1 MNDSIKEGL
10 EGLSKM
16 DGVSNFL
23 YALMYWVGVI
33 FVLLFVTYIF
43 VSIYVRAQNKKRGID
58 TKEKEEGIRPSASIS
73 SWMPCHSICRCLPM
87 SGDTTMNCATGR
99 IGLTLRS

>member
-43 VSIYVRAQNKKRGID
+43 VSVYIHVQNKKRGID
-58 TKEKEEGIRPSASIS
+58 TKDKDDY
-73 SWMPCHSICRCLPM
+73 L
-87 SGDTTMNCATGR
+87 DD
-99 IGLTLRS
+99 

>member
-43 VSIYVRAQNKKRGID
+43 VSIYVRAQNKKRGL
-58 TKEKEEGIRPSASIS
+58 IRRIKTTI
-73 SWMPCHSICRCLPM
+73 WMIKKR
-87 SGDTTMNCATGR
+87 AA
-99 IGLTLRS
+99 I

>member
-43 VSIYVRAQNKKRGID
+43 VWVDVRAQRKGRGGE
-58 TKEKEEGIRPSASIS
+58 TKDKDGY
-73 SWMPCHSICRCLPM
+73 LD
-87 SGDTTMNCATGR
+87 G
-99 IGLTLRS
+99 

>member
-16 DGVSNFL
+16 DDVSNFL

-58 TKEKEEGIRPSASIS
+58 TKDKDDY
-73 SWMPCHSICRCLPM
+73 L
-87 SGDTTMNCATGR
+87 DD
-99 IGLTLRS
+99 

>member
-1 MNDSIKEGL
+1 L

-58 TKEKEEGIRPSASIS
+58 TKDKDDY
-73 SWMPCHSICRCLPM
+73 L
-87 SGDTTMNCATGR
+87 DD
-99 IGLTLRS
+99 

>member
-16 DGVSNFL
+16 YGVSNFL

-58 TKEKEEGIRPSASIS
+58 TKDKDDY
-73 SWMPCHSICRCLPM
+73 L
-87 SGDTTMNCATGR
+87 DD
-99 IGLTLRS
+99 

>member
-16 DGVSNFL
+16 DVVSNFL

-58 TKEKEEGIRPSASIS
+58 TKDKDDY
-73 SWMPCHSICRCLPM
+73 L
-87 SGDTTMNCATGR
+87 DD
-99 IGLTLRS
+99 

>member
-16 DGVSNFL
+16 DGVSIFL

-58 TKEKEEGIRPSASIS
+58 TKDKDDY
-73 SWMPCHSICRCLPM
+73 L
-87 SGDTTMNCATGR
+87 DD
-99 IGLTLRS
+99 

>member
-43 VSIYVRAQNKKRGID
+43 VSVYIHVQNKNRGID
-58 TKEKEEGIRPSASIS
+58 TKDKDDY
-73 SWMPCHSICRCLPM
+73 L
-87 SGDTTMNCATGR
+87 DD
-99 IGLTLRS
+99 

>member
-10 EGLSKM
+10 ESLSKM

-58 TKEKEEGIRPSASIS
+58 TKDKDDY
-73 SWMPCHSICRCLPM
+73 L
-87 SGDTTMNCATGR
+87 DD
-99 IGLTLRS
+99 

>member
-23 YALMYWVGVI
+23 YALMYWGGVI
-33 FVLLFVTYIF
+33 FVLLFVTYFF

-58 TKEKEEGIRPSASIS
+58 TKDKDDY
-73 SWMPCHSICRCLPM
+73 L
-87 SGDTTMNCATGR
+87 DD
-99 IGLTLRS
+99 

>member
-1 MNDSIKEGL
+1 MNDSIKEDL

-58 TKEKEEGIRPSASIS
+58 TKDKDDY
-73 SWMPCHSICRCLPM
+73 L
-87 SGDTTMNCATGR
+87 DD
-99 IGLTLRS
+99 

>member
-43 VSIYVRAQNKKRGID
+43 VSIYVRAQNKKR
-58 TKEKEEGIRPSASIS
+58 
-73 SWMPCHSICRCLPM
+73 
-87 SGDTTMNCATGR
+87 
-99 IGLTLRS
+99 

>member
-10 EGLSKM
+10 KGLSKM

-58 TKEKEEGIRPSASIS
+58 TKDKDDY
-73 SWMPCHSICRCLPM
+73 L
-87 SGDTTMNCATGR
+87 DD
-99 IGLTLRS
+99 

>member
-10 EGLSKM
+10 EGLS

-58 TKEKEEGIRPSASIS
+58 TKDKDDY
-73 SWMPCHSICRCLPM
+73 L
-87 SGDTTMNCATGR
+87 DD
-99 IGLTLRS
+99 

>member
-16 DGVSNFL
+16 DGVSNLL

-58 TKEKEEGIRPSASIS
+58 TKDKDDY
-73 SWMPCHSICRCLPM
+73 L
-87 SGDTTMNCATGR
+87 DD
-99 IGLTLRS
+99 

>member
-23 YALMYWVGVI
+23 YALMYWVG
-33 FVLLFVTYIF
+33 FCPF
-43 VSIYVRAQNKKRGID
+43 RA
-58 TKEKEEGIRPSASIS
+58 SC
-73 SWMPCHSICRCLPM
+73 CHYL
-87 SGDTTMNCATGR
+87 D
-99 IGLTLRS
+99 L

>member
-43 VSIYVRAQNKKRGID
+43 VSIYAVSY
-58 TKEKEEGIRPSASIS
+58 T
-73 SWMPCHSICRCLPM
+73 H
-87 SGDTTMNCATGR
+87 
-99 IGLTLRS
+99 LTLPTILRV

>member
-43 VSIYVRAQNKKRGID
+43 VSIYVRAQNKIRGID
-58 TKEKEEGIRPSASIS
+58 TKDKADY
-73 SWMPCHSICRCLPM
+73 L
-87 SGDTTMNCATGR
+87 DD
-99 IGLTLRS
+99 

>member
-33 FVLLFVTYIF
+33 FVTCIF

-58 TKEKEEGIRPSASIS
+58 TKDKDDY
-73 SWMPCHSICRCLPM
+73 L
-87 SGDTTMNCATGR
+87 DD
-99 IGLTLRS
+99 

>member
-33 FVLLFVTYIF
+33 FVFVTYIF

-58 TKEKEEGIRPSASIS
+58 TKDKDDY
-73 SWMPCHSICRCLPM
+73 L
-87 SGDTTMNCATGR
+87 DD
-99 IGLTLRS
+99 

>member
-16 DGVSNFL
+16 DGVYNFL

-58 TKEKEEGIRPSASIS
+58 TKDKDDY
-73 SWMPCHSICRCLPM
+73 L
-87 SGDTTMNCATGR
+87 DD
-99 IGLTLRS
+99 

>member
-43 VSIYVRAQNKKRGID
+43 VSIYVRAQNKERGID
-58 TKEKEEGIRPSASIS
+58 TKDKDDY
-73 SWMPCHSICRCLPM
+73 L
-87 SGDTTMNCATGR
+87 DD
-99 IGLTLRS
+99 

>member
-43 VSIYVRAQNKKRGID
+43 VSIYVRAQNKQRGID
-58 TKEKEEGIRPSASIS
+58 TKDKDDY
-73 SWMPCHSICRCLPM
+73 L
-87 SGDTTMNCATGR
+87 DD
-99 IGLTLRS
+99 

>member
-1 MNDSIKEGL
+1 MNDSIKEVL

-58 TKEKEEGIRPSASIS
+58 TKDKDDY
-73 SWMPCHSICRCLPM
+73 L
-87 SGDTTMNCATGR
+87 DD
-99 IGLTLRS
+99 

>member
-16 DGVSNFL
+16 DGVSNCL

-58 TKEKEEGIRPSASIS
+58 TKDKDDY
-73 SWMPCHSICRCLPM
+73 L
-87 SGDTTMNCATGR
+87 DD
-99 IGLTLRS
+99 

>member
-16 DGVSNFL
+16 DGVQNFL

-58 TKEKEEGIRPSASIS
+58 TKDKDDY
-73 SWMPCHSICRCLPM
+73 L
-87 SGDTTMNCATGR
+87 DD
-99 IGLTLRS
+99 

>member
-33 FVLLFVTYIF
+33 FVSYIF

-58 TKEKEEGIRPSASIS
+58 TKDKDDY
-73 SWMPCHSICRCLPM
+73 L
-87 SGDTTMNCATGR
+87 DD
-99 IGLTLRS
+99 

>member
-10 EGLSKM
+10 EGLSMM

-58 TKEKEEGIRPSASIS
+58 TKDKDDY
-73 SWMPCHSICRCLPM
+73 L
-87 SGDTTMNCATGR
+87 DD
-99 IGLTLRS
+99 

>member
-23 YALMYWVGVI
+23 YALILLYSFMY
-33 FVLLFVTYIF
+33 
-43 VSIYVRAQNKKRGID
+43 
-58 TKEKEEGIRPSASIS
+58 
-73 SWMPCHSICRCLPM
+73 
-87 SGDTTMNCATGR
+87 
-99 IGLTLRS
+99 

>member
-10 EGLSKM
+10 EGLSKI

-43 VSIYVRAQNKKRGID
+43 VSVYIHVQNKKRGID
-58 TKEKEEGIRPSASIS
+58 TKDKDDY
-73 SWMPCHSICRCLPM
+73 L
-87 SGDTTMNCATGR
+87 DD
-99 IGLTLRS
+99 